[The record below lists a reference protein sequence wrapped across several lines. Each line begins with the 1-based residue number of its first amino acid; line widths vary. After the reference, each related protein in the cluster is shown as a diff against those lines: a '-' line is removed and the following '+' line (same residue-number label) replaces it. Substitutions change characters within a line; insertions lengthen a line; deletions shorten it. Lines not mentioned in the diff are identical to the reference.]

1 MRLKDRVA
9 IVTGSAQGIGR
20 VYALRLASEG
30 AKVVVTDVLDAQPAA
45 KEIAAQGGEA
55 LALRTD
61 VTDPRSVDDMAE
73 KTVGRF
79 GRIDILVNNAA
90 LFGDISRKPFQ
101 EIPIDEWD
109 RVMTVNVKGL
119 FLCSRAVLP
128 QMKKQGKGR
137 IINIS
142 SGTVLQ
148 GTPMLLHYVTS
159 KGAVVAFT
167 RALAREVGEFGI
179 TVNSIAPGH
188 TLSETVKRRGP
199 NVDERAVASRIIKR
213 SQVPEDL
220 SGTVVFLASDDSE
233 FITGQMIV
241 VDGGSALH

>member
-30 AKVVVTDVLDAQPAA
+30 AKVVVTDVLDPGATAH
-45 KEIAAQGGEA
+45 EISAQGGEA
-55 LALRTD
+55 LALRAD
-61 VTDPRSVDDMAE
+61 VVDPQSIEEMVRNTVD
-73 KTVGRF
+73 RF
-79 GRIDILVNNAA
+79 GRVDILVNNAA
-90 LFGDISRKPFQ
+90 LFGELERRPFDQ
-101 EIPIDEWD
+101 IPLDEWD
-109 RVMTVNVKGL
+109 RVMMVNVKGL
-119 FLCSRAVLP
+119 FICCRAVLSS
-128 QMKKQGKGR
+128 MKLQKKGR

-148 GTPMLLHYVTS
+148 GTPWFLHYVTS
-159 KGAVVAFT
+159 KGAVVALT

-179 TVNSIAPGH
+179 TVNTIAPGH
-188 TLSETVKRRGP
+188 TLSETVRRRGP
-199 NVDERAVASRIIKR
+199 NADERALATRAIRR

-220 SGTVVFLASDDSE
+220 GGTVVFLASDDSE

>member
-1 MRLKDRVA
+1 MRLQDKVA

-20 VYALRLASEG
+20 VYASRLASEG
-30 AKVVVTDVLDAQPAA
+30 ARVVLTDVLDADSAA
-45 KEIAAQGGEA
+45 DEIRKQGGEA

-61 VTDPRSVDDMAE
+61 VTNEKSVEEMAQ
-73 KTVGRF
+73 KTAERF

-90 LFGDISRKPFQ
+90 LFGNIQRSPFDQ
-101 EIPIDEWD
+101 LSVEEWD
-109 RVMTVNVKGL
+109 QVMAVNVKGL
-119 FLCSRAVLP
+119 FLCARAVLP
-128 QMKKQGKGR
+128 HMKNQRSGR

-148 GTPMLLHYVTS
+148 GTPMFLHYVTS

-167 RALAREVGEFGI
+167 RALAKEVGEFGI

-188 TLSETVKRRGP
+188 TLSDAVKRRGP
-199 NVDERAVASRIIKR
+199 KVDEHTVAVRSIKR

-220 SGTVVFLASDDSE
+220 AGTVIFLSSEDSA

-241 VDGGSALH
+241 VDGGSSFH

>member
-1 MRLKDRVA
+1 MRLQDKVA

-20 VYALRLASEG
+20 VYARRLASEG
-30 AKVVVTDVLDAQPAA
+30 ARVVVTDVLDGEPAA
-45 KEIAAQGGEA
+45 DEIRKQGGDA

-61 VTDPRSVDDMAE
+61 VTDEKSVGEMA
-73 KTVGRF
+73 KTTAERF
-79 GRIDILVNNAA
+79 GQIDILVNNAA
-90 LFGDISRKPFQ
+90 LFGNIQRSPFDQ
-101 EIPIDEWD
+101 LSVEEWD
-109 RVMTVNVKGL
+109 RVMAVNVKGL
-119 FLCSRAVLP
+119 FLCARAVLP
-128 QMKKQGKGR
+128 YMKSQKSGR

-148 GTPMLLHYVTS
+148 GTPMFLHYVTS

-167 RALAREVGEFGI
+167 RALAKEVGEFGI

-188 TLSETVKRRGP
+188 TLSDAVKRRGP
-199 NVDERAVASRIIKR
+199 KVDEHTVAVRSIKR

-220 SGTVVFLASDDSE
+220 AGTVVFLSSEDSA

-241 VDGGSALH
+241 VDGGSSFH

>member
-1 MRLKDRVA
+1 MRLQDKVA

-20 VYALRLASEG
+20 VYARRLASEG
-30 AKVVVTDVLDAQPAA
+30 AKVVVTDVLDAEPAA
-45 KEIAAQGGEA
+45 EEIRKQGGEV

-61 VTDPRSVDDMAE
+61 VTNEKSVEEMVQSAE
-73 KTVGRF
+73 KRF

-90 LFGDISRKPFQ
+90 LFGNIQRSPFDQ
-101 EIPIDEWD
+101 LSVEEWD
-109 RVMTVNVKGL
+109 QVMAVNVKGL
-119 FLCSRAVLP
+119 FLCARAVLP
-128 QMKKQGKGR
+128 HMKNQRSGR

-148 GTPMLLHYVTS
+148 GTPMFLHYVTS

-167 RALAREVGEFGI
+167 RALAKEVGEFGI

-188 TLSETVKRRGP
+188 TLSDAVKRRGP
-199 NVDERAVASRIIKR
+199 TVDQHTVAVRSIKR

-220 SGTVVFLASDDSE
+220 AGTVIFLSSEDSA

-241 VDGGSALH
+241 VDGGSSFH

>member
-9 IVTGSAQGIGR
+9 IVTGAAQGIGR
-20 VYALRLASEG
+20 VYALRLVSEG
-30 AKVVVTDVLDAQPAA
+30 AKVVVTDILDTKPAA
-45 KEIAAQGGEA
+45 EEIAARGGEA
-55 LALRTD
+55 LALKTD
-61 VTDPRSVDDMAE
+61 VIDPDSVDEMAQ
-73 KTVGRF
+73 KTAERF

-90 LFGDISRKPFQ
+90 LFGNLSRRPFD

-109 RVMTVNVKGL
+109 RVMAINVKGL
-119 FLCSRAVLP
+119 FLCSRAVAP
-128 QMKKQGKGR
+128 DMKKQGKGR

-142 SGTVLQ
+142 SGTVLT

-167 RALAREVGEFGI
+167 RALARELGEFGI

-188 TLSETVKRRGP
+188 TLSEAVKKRGP
-199 NVDERAVASRIIKR
+199 NVDASSIASRAIKR
-213 SQVPEDL
+213 SQMPEDL
-220 SGTVVFLASDDSE
+220 AGTVVFLASDDSE

>member
-1 MRLKDRVA
+1 MRLKDKVA

-20 VYALRLASEG
+20 IYALRLASEG
-30 AKVVVTDVLDAQPAA
+30 ARVVVTDMQDAQPVAD
-45 KEIAAQGGEA
+45 EIAAKGGEA

-61 VTDPRSVDDMAE
+61 VADAKSVEEMARSAVA
-73 KTVGRF
+73 RF

-90 LFGDISRKPFQ
+90 LFGVLQRRPFEQ
-101 EIPIDEWD
+101 IPDEEWD
-109 RVMTVNVKGL
+109 RVMAVNVKGL
-119 FLCSRAVLP
+119 FLCCREVLAP
-128 QMKKQGKGR
+128 MKRQRKGR

-148 GTPMLLHYVTS
+148 GTPQFLHYVTS
-159 KGAVVAFT
+159 KGAVVALS

-179 TVNSIAPGH
+179 TVNTIAPGH
-188 TLSETVKRRGP
+188 TLSEVVRRRGP
-199 NVDERAVASRIIKR
+199 NADERAVATRAIRR

-220 SGTVVFLASDDSE
+220 AGTVVFLASDDSE

>member
-9 IVTGSAQGIGR
+9 IVTGAAQGIGR

-109 RVMTVNVKGL
+109 RVMAVNVKGL